1 MSGGVGRAVGD
12 VVRRAVVRV
21 ARIVGFLAWF
31 TGRLVQANLV
41 VAREIVTPGL
51 GLRPAV
57 VRVPLR
63 ARTDSEVALLTLF
76 VTLTPGT
83 LALAVRR
90 DPRVMWVHGMY
101 ADDATVFRRAVA
113 ELEGRLLAAV
123 RPVGGGRTGGEGGG

>member
-1 MSGGVGRAVGD
+1 MSG
-12 VVRRAVVRV
+12 VVRRAAVR
-21 ARIVGFLAWF
+21 ATRIAGFLAWF
-31 TGRLVQANLV
+31 AGRLVQANLI

-51 GLRPAV
+51 GLQPAV

-63 ARTDSEVALLTLF
+63 ARTDTEVALLTLF

-83 LALAVRR
+83 LTLAVRR

-101 ADDATVFRRAVA
+101 AADATAFRRTVA

-123 RPVGGGRTGGEGGG
+123 RPVGGGGRTAGEGGG

>member
-1 MSGGVGRAVGD
+1 MSGVVWRAA
-12 VVRRAVVRV
+12 VRA
-21 ARIVGFLAWF
+21 ARIAGFLAWF
-31 TGRLVQANLV
+31 AGRLVQANLV

-51 GLRPAV
+51 GLQPAV
-57 VRVPLR
+57 VRVPLC
-63 ARTDSEVALLTLF
+63 ARTDTEVALLTLF

-101 ADDATVFRRAVA
+101 AADATAFRRAVA

-123 RPVGGGRTGGEGGG
+123 RPVGGGRTGSEGGG

>member
-1 MSGGVGRAVGD
+1 MSG
-12 VVRRAVVRV
+12 VVRRAAVRAARV
-21 ARIVGFLAWF
+21 AGFLVWF
-31 TGRLVQANLV
+31 AGRLVQANLV

-51 GLRPAV
+51 GLQPAV

-63 ARTDSEVALLTLF
+63 ARTDTEVALLTLF

-101 ADDATVFRRAVA
+101 AADATAFRRGVA

-123 RPVGGGRTGGEGGG
+123 RPVGGGRIGSEGGG